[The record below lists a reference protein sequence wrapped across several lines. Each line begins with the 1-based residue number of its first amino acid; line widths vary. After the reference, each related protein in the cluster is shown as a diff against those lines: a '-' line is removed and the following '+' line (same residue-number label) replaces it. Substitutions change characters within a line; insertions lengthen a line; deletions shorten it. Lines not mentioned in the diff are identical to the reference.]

1 MIYIFNV
8 LYDYIFVFFKCLKK
22 TLIIYIY
29 KYMVVF
35 EYEIDFERS
44 YVLFVFY
51 LGLCD
56 KILFFKNWDR

>member
-8 LYDYIFVFFKCLKK
+8 LYDYIFVLFQCLKK
-22 TLIIYIY
+22 KINY
-29 KYMVVF
+29 KYKVVF

-56 KILFFKNWDR
+56 KILFFKN

>member
-1 MIYIFNV
+1 MIIFLFYFSV
-8 LYDYIFVFFKCLKK
+8 WKK
-22 TLIIYIY
+22 KINY